1 MQPSTQRRD
10 LLNLYASSRPTK
22 RYFSAFSVF
31 CLGFTLDFFD
41 FYLVG
46 FLLAVLGPGWH
57 LTYGESSLILL
68 SAGAGAIVGSLFSGS
83 LADSLGR
90 KRVLLISTTICGL
103 GAGAVAFLP
112 EGAWLLFAAL
122 RFIVGCGLAGAATTQ
137 TVLLVEHTPASYRTR
152 LTGFPLIAAS
162 VGSLIASISAATFL
176 HAFGWRGVAA
186 LGFAPLLV
194 TLSAALFVPESGQ
207 WLISKGRLG
216 EARNVFARLLGMDA
230 ADLPTMTTAA
240 NVTAAPAP
248 SGRISELFLFPGRT
262 LLVVVT
268 WAALSTAGYGVYLW
282 GPTIVALLLKIPPAE
297 AARYFIVIAL
307 AGIAGRLLFSL
318 LPRWMTRRKVCA
330 IFGFGIAVSLGA
342 AGLGAQQT
350 VAGFPLF
357 VAMVAVGALFF
368 DGGWCVV
375 GPYSVEIFPT
385 RLAARAIGVGQA
397 ANGIGKILGP
407 LCLAVIAGTGNV
419 ITPRATTDAVL
430 PAFLFLAGCGLV
442 IGILFAVLAPAD
454 ASERGDTGI
463 DTLSDTPGQAV
474 NRIAH

>member
-1 MQPSTQRRD
+1 MQPFTQQRD
-10 LLNLYASSRPTK
+10 LLSLYASSRPTK
-22 RYFSAFSVF
+22 RYFGAFSVF

-83 LADSLGR
+83 LADAFGR
-90 KRVLLISTTICGL
+90 KRVLLVSTTICGL

-112 EGAWLLFAAL
+112 EGGWLGFAAL
-122 RFIVGCGLAGAATTQ
+122 RFLVGCGLAGAATTQ

-152 LTGFPLIAAS
+152 LTGFPFIAAS
-162 VGSLIASISAATFL
+162 VGSLIASISAATLL

-207 WLISKGRLG
+207 WLISKGRLN
-216 EARNVFARLLGMDA
+216 EARKVFARLLGIDA
-230 ADLPTMTTAA
+230 VDLPTMTAA
-240 NVTAAPAP
+240 TSVTAAPAP
-248 SGRISELFLFPGRT
+248 NGRISELLSFPGRT

-282 GPTIVALLLKIPPAE
+282 GPTIVALLLKISPSE
-297 AARYFIVIAL
+297 AAKYFIVVSL
-307 AGIAGRLLFSL
+307 AGIAGRLLLSL
-318 LPRWMTRRKVCA
+318 LPMWMTRRRVCA
-330 IFGFGIAVSLGA
+330 IFGFGIAVSLGV
-342 AGLGAQQT
+342 AGLGAQHT

-368 DGGWCVV
+368 DGGWCVI
-375 GPYSVEIFPT
+375 GPYSAEIFPT

-430 PAFLFLAGCGLV
+430 PAFLFLACCGLL

-454 ASERGDTGI
+454 ASERGETGI
-463 DTLSDTPGQAV
+463 ETLSDTPGQAV

>member
-1 MQPSTQRRD
+1 MQPSAQRRD
-10 LLNLYASSRPTK
+10 LLSLYASSRPTR

-31 CLGFTLDFFD
+31 CLGFALDFFD

-46 FLLAVLGPGWH
+46 FLVAVLGPGWH
-57 LTYGESSLILL
+57 LTYGESSVILL
-68 SAGAGAIVGSLFSGS
+68 SAGAGAIVGSLYSGS
-83 LADSLGR
+83 LADSFGR

-112 EGAWLLFAAL
+112 EGAWLAFAAL
-122 RFIVGCGLAGAATTQ
+122 RFLVGCGLAGAATTQ

-152 LTGFPLIAAS
+152 LTGLPFIAGS
-162 VGSLIASISAATFL
+162 VGSLVASISAATFL
-176 HAFGWRGVAA
+176 HAYGWRGVAA

-194 TLSAALFVPESGQ
+194 TLCAALFVPESGQ

-216 EARNVFARLLGMDA
+216 EARDVFARLLGTDA
-230 ADLPTMTTAA
+230 VDLPAMTTVA
-240 NVTAAPAP
+240 NVAETPAP
-248 SGRISELFLFPGRT
+248 NGRIGELLLFPGRT
-262 LLVVVT
+262 LLVVLT

-297 AARYFIVIAL
+297 AARYFIIIAL

-330 IFGFGIAVSLGA
+330 IFGFGIAVSLGV
-342 AGLGAQQT
+342 AGVGAQHT

-368 DGGWCVV
+368 DGGWCVI

-430 PAFLFLAGCGLV
+430 PAFLFLAGCGLL

-454 ASERGDTGI
+454 ASERGETGI
-463 DTLSDTPGQAV
+463 ETLSDTPGQAIK
-474 NRIAH
+474 RIAH